1 MLVFFAHLFAP
12 SNSLE
17 QGNQQLQVPS
27 ELYGPIIAFLMKYCL
42 AGELYS
48 HLFGEI
54 CVCIL
59 PCQLFPLQSCLLIF
73 FLNFLNLNLVIVAE
87 IMSLNRVH
95 HYALKYLHFNCSGV
109 I

>member
-1 MLVFFAHLFAP
+1 VLVFFAHLFAP
-12 SNSLE
+12 CNSLE

-59 PCQLFPLQSCLLIF
+59 PCQLLADIF
-73 FLNFLNLNLVIVAE
+73 FE
-87 IMSLNRVH
+87 IFEFKFS
-95 HYALKYLHFNCSGV
+95 YCG
-109 I
+109 